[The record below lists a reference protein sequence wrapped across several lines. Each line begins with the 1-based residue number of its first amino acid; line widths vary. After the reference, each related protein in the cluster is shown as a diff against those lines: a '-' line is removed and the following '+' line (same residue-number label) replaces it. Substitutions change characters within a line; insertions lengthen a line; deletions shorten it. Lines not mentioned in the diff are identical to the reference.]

1 MQHQSSAF
9 HHGDPNEPASPSV
22 ADSTTSSVFHY
33 ISGRNEP
40 YSDEGE
46 FALTYLVICLPL

>member
-9 HHGDPNEPASPSV
+9 YHGDPNEPASPSV